1 MLKYEDNENLMSIS
15 ILNEMN
21 IYNATELK
29 KLLDKRIDDK
39 RDMEI
44 NLDGVSEID
53 SAGIQLLM
61 LIKQERSNN
70 NLHLSLVQHSN
81 AVLDAFEFLGLV
93 SYFNDPVLL
102 TNRKGY
108 SHGA

>member
-15 ILNEMN
+15 ILNEIN
-21 IYNATELK
+21 IYNATKLK
-29 KLLDKRIDDK
+29 TLLDNLIYDK
-39 RDMEI
+39 RCMEI
-44 NLDGVSEID
+44 NLSEVSEID
-53 SAGIQLLM
+53 SSGIQLLM
-61 LIKQERSNN
+61 FIKQERSKK

-102 TNRKGY
+102 TNRKGD
-108 SHGA
+108 SLGT

>member
-1 MLKYEDNENLMSIS
+1 MLKYEDNENLISIS

-21 IYNATELK
+21 IYSATELK
-29 KLLDKRIDDK
+29 TLLDKLIDDK

-61 LIKQERSNN
+61 LIKQERNNN
-70 NLHLSLVQHSN
+70 NLRLSLVQHSN
-81 AVLDAFEFLGLV
+81 AVLDAFEFLDLV
-93 SYFNDPVLL
+93 SYFNDPILL
-102 TNRKGY
+102 TNRKGDL
-108 SHGA
+108 HGA

>member
-21 IYNATELK
+21 IYSAGELK
-29 KLLDKRIDDK
+29 TLLDKLIDDK

-61 LIKQERSNN
+61 LVKQERNKH
-70 NLHLSLVQHSN
+70 NLPLSLVQHSN

-93 SYFNDPVLL
+93 AYFNDPVLL
-102 TNRKGY
+102 SNRKGDL
-108 SHGA
+108 HGA

>member
-1 MLKYEDNENLMSIS
+1 MLKYEDNENLISIS

-21 IYNATELK
+21 IYSATELK
-29 KLLDKRIDDK
+29 TLLDKLIDDK

-61 LIKQERSNN
+61 LIKQERNNN
-70 NLHLSLVQHSN
+70 NLRLSLVQHSN

-93 SYFNDPVLL
+93 SYFNDPILL
-102 TNRKGY
+102 TNRKGDL
-108 SHGA
+108 HGA